1 MADIAERKTDHLD
14 LATSGDVGFKRTT
27 TLLECVKLVHDA
39 LPDLDL
45 DAIDLGST
53 LLANRSAHRS

>member
-1 MADIAERKTDHLD
+1 MADITDRKTDHLD

-27 TLLECVKLVHDA
+27 TLFECVRLIHDA

-45 DAIDLGST
+45 DAIDLSST
-53 LLANRSAHRS
+53 VLGRPCALRS